1 MVPDRVTTTR
11 LVKMKKAGK
20 SISMLTAYDYSMA
33 SILDRAGVD
42 ILLVGDSLAMVVQGH
57 ENTLPVTMDE
67 MIYHTRLVGR
77 AARRALVVG
86 DLPFPEN
93 HLGITQTVASASR
106 FLKETQAQAVKLE
119 GGAELAGVINALV
132 MAGIPVMAHVGL
144 RPQNVHVMGGYRM
157 QRDEEVL
164 MHDALAAEKAGAFA
178 IVLECITNEIAAK
191 ISQRLTIPTI
201 GIGSGPHCDGQVLVS
216 YDLLGLTSGYV
227 PSFVQPYANL
237 GAQIEQSV
245 KRWIEDLSKKSAVK
259 Q

>member
-1 MVPDRVTTTR
+1 MTQDRITTSR
-11 LVKMKKAGK
+11 LQKMKKAGK
-20 SISMLTAYDYSMA
+20 PISMLTAYDYSMA

-57 ENTLPVTMDE
+57 SNTLPVTMDE

-77 AARRALVVG
+77 AAHRAMVVG

-93 HLGITQTVASASR
+93 HLGIPQTVASASR
-106 FLKETQAQAVKLE
+106 FLKETAAQAVKLE
-119 GGAELAGVINALV
+119 GGAELKQVIQALV
-132 MAGIPVMAHVGL
+132 LAGIPVMAHVGL

-157 QRDEEVL
+157 QRDEEIL
-164 MHDALAAEKAGAFA
+164 MVDALAAQEAGAFA
-178 IVLECITNEIAAK
+178 IVLECITAEIAAK
-191 ISQRLTIPTI
+191 ITAKLSIPTI
-201 GIGSGPHCDGQVLVS
+201 GIGSGSHCDGQVLVS

-237 GAQIEQSV
+237 GEQIEQSV
-245 KRWIEDLSKKSAVK
+245 RRWIGDLGSATKK